1 MRGDYLR
8 LSVKNLKHRGL
19 RSWLTLLGIFIG
31 IVAVV
36 SLISLGTGLKLAVGA
51 QFGVSS
57 TEVITVQA
65 GGISGFGAPGSGAV
79 NKLTLDDVD
88 AIEKISSVE
97 VALPRIISS
106 GKMEFN
112 DRISIGMI
120 GSVPDGE
127 ERKLIYEVLD
137 IEVEVGRLLKDGDT
151 NKVVLGYNFYANGD
165 IYGKKI
171 LPGNKILIMDEKFQV
186 IGVTKKSGSFILD
199 NVVMMNEDKLRELVD
214 YEEDVD
220 LIVVKVKNKDLMD
233 KAVED
238 IEKLLRQ
245 RRDVEI
251 GKEDFEVSTPQAMME
266 TVNNILGGVQAF
278 IVIIA
283 SISILVGALGIVNTM
298 TTSVLERRKEIGIM
312 KAIGAKNSQI
322 FMQFFVESG
331 LLGLIGGIAGVVVGV
346 AIGYFGTIGIG
357 SFIGTEIR
365 PNIDFVLIGGAL
377 IGSFVV
383 GSIAGI
389 VPAMDAAKQNP
400 VEALRG

>member
-79 NKLTLDDVD
+79 DKLNLEDVD
-88 AIEKISSVE
+88 AIRKISSVE
-97 VALPRIISS
+97 QALPRIISS

-112 DRISIGMI
+112 DKISIVMV

-137 IEVEVGRLLKDGDT
+137 IEVEAGRLLKDGDT

-165 IYGKKI
+165 IYAKKI
-171 LPGNKILIMDEKFQV
+171 LSGNKVLIMDEKFQV
-186 IGVTKKSGSFILD
+186 VGITKKSGSFILD
-199 NVVMMNEDKLRELVD
+199 NVVMMNEDKLRDLVD

-220 LIVVKVKNKDLMD
+220 LIVVKVKEKDLMD
-233 KAVED
+233 KAAED

-245 RRDVEI
+245 RRDVKI

-266 TVNNILGGVQAF
+266 TVNDILGGVQAF

-331 LLGLIGGIAGVVVGV
+331 LLGLVGGIAGVVVGV
-346 AIGYFGTIGIG
+346 AIGYFGTLGIA

-365 PNIDFVLIGGAL
+365 PHIDFVLIGGAL
-377 IGSFVV
+377 LGSFIV